1 MDNGDMTTSILFICL
16 YKLRL
21 CAAAAPATMER
32 FLFLA
37 LASRGTL
44 PRVSQV
50 CVNVRMVAGGHCV
63 LGGARMI
70 EASTIK
76 RFFFQFL
83 LTEPHALVRL
93 SLSLCKCEKGLLDVI
108 ALWAKPA

>member
-1 MDNGDMTTSILFICL
+1 MKCILFISL
-16 YKLRL
+16 WKLRL

-50 CVNVRMVAGGHCV
+50 CANVRMVAEGHCT
-63 LGGARMI
+63 LGGAR
-70 EASTIK
+70 
-76 RFFFQFL
+76 
-83 LTEPHALVRL
+83 TEPHALVRV
-93 SLSLCKCEKGLLDVI
+93 SLSLCQCEKGLLDVI